1 MYHIM
6 KNIYNLITDAFVR
19 IGKDESEYSITIQ
32 YTESIIDIT
41 IKPLNTRVTGT
52 ASITLLLDFSNELLD
67 YYGNND
73 LFDDWDRF
81 CEVFEW
87 QI

>member
-1 MYHIM
+1 M

-52 ASITLLLDFSNELLD
+52 SSITLLLDFSNELLD

>member
-1 MYHIM
+1 M